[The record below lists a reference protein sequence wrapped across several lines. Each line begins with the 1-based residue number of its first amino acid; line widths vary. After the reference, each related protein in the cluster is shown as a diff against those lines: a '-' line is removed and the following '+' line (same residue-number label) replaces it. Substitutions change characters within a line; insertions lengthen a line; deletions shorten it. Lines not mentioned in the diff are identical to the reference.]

1 MIMERSRNGMVS
13 QRQDIERIA
22 AEARSARPCRKPFGA
37 TVSTVSSKL
46 ARSFLLRLMTKGV
59 IGCHG
64 IRDVAAVATGAAAAN
79 VLLDAETF

>member
-37 TVSTVSSKL
+37 TVSSKL
-46 ARSFLLRLMTKGV
+46 ARSFLLRFMTKGV